1 LKLAVNKRSSYLTTS
16 VTNLNVV
23 RVTGMMRDTH
33 QYALEDGRRTE
44 HVSRDPSIHL
54 YGMVLFKHTNNFPLI
69 TACDGI
75 SEFENNLRNWIET
88 EEV

>member
-1 LKLAVNKRSSYLTTS
+1 M
-16 VTNLNVV
+16 V

-33 QYALEDGRRTE
+33 QYALEDSRRTE
-44 HVSRDPSIHL
+44 HVSRDPSIYL
-54 YGMVLFKHTNNFPLI
+54 YGMVLFKYTNNFPLI

-75 SEFENNLRNWIET
+75 SEFENNLRDCIET

>member
-1 LKLAVNKRSSYLTTS
+1 
-16 VTNLNVV
+16 
-23 RVTGMMRDTH
+23 
-33 QYALEDGRRTE
+33 LEKSRGTE

-54 YGMVLFKHTNNFPLI
+54 DDMVLVKHTNNFPLI

-75 SEFENNLRNWIET
+75 SEFENYLLDCSET